1 MIPLVGIF
9 VFSLGIPALFL
20 LNRDREAHTAKALWL
35 PVLWLSMAGSR
46 MASQW
51 LGFRTGA
58 DWPPDVLLEGSP
70 VDRNVVTVLI
80 ALGLIVLFARGLRV
94 ATLLRVNVPI
104 LLFLFYCA
112 TSILWSDFP
121 DIAFKRWIKALGDI
135 VMVLIVLTDSAGT
148 AAIKRLFARVGF
160 ILIPVSILMIYFLH
174 MGLGYYGPWGTKPL
188 LTGVTL
194 NKNMLGLDCLIL
206 GLGSFWCFLQ
216 INQDGEQRRRTGPRI
231 AHAIVLAMAVW
242 LLVMGDS
249 MTPLVCLM
257 LASGLIMLM
266 RRPMF
271 SRRPALIHFVVCG
284 VLSVCASAVLLNVGL
299 VEKLGRDPTLT
310 GRTEIWHEVVA
321 MTSNPL
327 VGTGFESFWL
337 GDRYREMGNRHWWR
351 PNEAHNGYLEV
362 YINLGWVGVALL
374 GLLMVTG
381 YGNVLGMLRHDPET
395 GSLKLAYLVVAA
407 IYSLTEAGFRMMD
420 LMWIFFL
427 FATIAVPKMPEKET
441 LETI

>member
-1 MIPLVGIF
+1 
-9 VFSLGIPALFL
+9 
-20 LNRDREAHTAKALWL
+20 
-35 PVLWLSMAGSR
+35 MA
-46 MASQW
+46 
-51 LGFRTGA
+51 
-58 DWPPDVLLEGSP
+58 
-70 VDRNVVTVLI
+70 
-80 ALGLIVLFARGLRV
+80 
-94 ATLLRVNVPI
+94 
-104 LLFLFYCA
+104 CA

-148 AAIKRLFARVGF
+148 AAIKRLLARVGF

-174 MGLGYYGPWGTKPL
+174 MGLGYYGEWGTKPL

-194 NKNMLGLDCLIL
+194 NKNMLGLDCLIF
-206 GLGSFWCFLQ
+206 GVGSFWCFFEAS
-216 INQDGEQRRRTGPRI
+216 QDGEQKRRTGPRI

-271 SRRPALIHFVVCG
+271 SRRPARIHFVVCG
-284 VLSVCASAVLLNVGL
+284 VLSLCASAVLLNVGL

-321 MTSNPL
+321 MTTNPL
-327 VGTGFESFWL
+327 VGT
-337 GDRYREMGNRHWWR
+337 
-351 PNEAHNGYLEV
+351 V

-381 YGNVLGMLRHDPET
+381 YGNVLGMLRHDPKT

-427 FATIAVPKMPEKET
+427 FATIAVPKMSEEET
-441 LETI
+441 LETIR